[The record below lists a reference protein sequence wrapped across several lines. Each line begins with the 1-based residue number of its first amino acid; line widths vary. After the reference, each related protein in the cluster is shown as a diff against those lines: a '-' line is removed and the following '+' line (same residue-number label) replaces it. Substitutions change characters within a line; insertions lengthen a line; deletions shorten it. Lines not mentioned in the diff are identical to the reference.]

1 MREAVRSLFFVYVH
15 GAKSIQSLVSG
26 LILAALLTTVHSLEW
41 IYVKDG
47 GDFCLVGS
55 GAGKYAGQLL
65 KAGSAAQPK
74 GCSACFVPAT
84 VRSMGLSW
92 YIRLGKEKGS
102 GSDFAC
108 GTFCYV

>member
-1 MREAVRSLFFVYVH
+1 M
-15 GAKSIQSLVSG
+15 
-26 LILAALLTTVHSLEW
+26 
-41 IYVKDG
+41 
-47 GDFCLVGS
+47 VGS

-65 KAGSAAQPK
+65 KAGSAAQLK

-92 YIRLGKEKGS
+92 YIRLGKTKGT

-108 GTFCYV
+108 GAFCYV